1 MSRRILLW
9 LLGGLILS
17 AGALYLAFRNVP
29 LADLGGYLAEIN
41 YLWILP
47 ASVII
52 LAAFALRALRWRM
65 ILADTAVVSFPS
77 AFHPMI
83 IGFMLNCVLPG
94 RVGEVI
100 RPAIIHRRD
109 GVPFSGALATV
120 AAERVFDAIVLIFL
134 LAVVLATVTIDPDLD
149 VTFGGYHLNRDVLES
164 MGRRMGLL
172 CAILVAGIGMLIFRR
187 SRGWI
192 HSAIGTL
199 PALFGFASSAFRD
212 KVTRLADWLSRAIDG
227 FAGGFA
233 MMGRP
238 GGIFACIG
246 LSVVIW
252 LLHGLSYWIFTFGAP
267 GVTMT
272 FAEMTAVMVIICF
285 FIALPSVPGYWGL
298 WEAGG
303 VFAMT
308 LFGIPE
314 KEAAGFTLA
323 NHAIQMIP
331 VIIFGILS
339 ALYVGIRSVR
349 LAAQTAEEHSGAIGG

>member
-1 MSRRILLW
+1 MSRRMLIS

-29 LADLGGYLAEIN
+29 LAELGGYLAEIN

-52 LAAFALRALRWRM
+52 LVAFALRALRWQM
-65 ILADTAVVSFPS
+65 ILADTAAVSFPS
-77 AFHPMI
+77 AFHPLM

-109 GVPFSGALATV
+109 DVPFSGALATV
-120 AAERVFDAIVLIFL
+120 AAERVFDAVVLIFL

-149 VTFGGYHLNRDVLES
+149 VTFGGYQLNREVLES
-164 MGRRMGLL
+164 MGRRMGQL
-172 CAILVAGIGMLIFRR
+172 CAILVIGIGLLIFQRTR
-187 SRGWI
+187 NWI
-192 HSAIGTL
+192 HAAIGTL
-199 PALFGFASSAFRD
+199 PGLFSFASSGFRD
-212 KVTRLADWLSRAIDG
+212 KVTRIAEWLSRTVDG

-233 MMGRP
+233 MMRRP
-238 GGIFACIG
+238 GGIFACIV
-246 LSVVIW
+246 LSVILW
-252 LLHGLSYWIFTFGAP
+252 LLHGLAYWIFTFGAP
-267 GVTMT
+267 GVTMS

-285 FIALPSVPGYWGL
+285 FIALPSAPGYWGL

-331 VIIFGILS
+331 VIIVGLLS

-349 LAAQTAEEHSGAIGG
+349 LAGRTAEEHPEAVGG